1 VSQRTL
7 APVPA
12 KTPRRTSRG
21 PWRRRRPRPAARN
34 AQALDALAEA
44 LRPRFVARGFLVG
57 EAPSATPSTYSAN
70 YDEATC
76 RQFLNPDHLGDT
88 VLDRAKIF
96 FELLEQDGKVSSP
109 ELVAALGVKG
119 ARSVPANLTNPL
131 KKRARKMRIPVP
143 WTETATADGL
153 RTVWEDRDGIA
164 ARMIKA
170 IKEEQKD
177 RGLL

>member
-1 VSQRTL
+1 
-7 APVPA
+7 
-12 KTPRRTSRG
+12 
-21 PWRRRRPRPAARN
+21 
-34 AQALDALAEA
+34 
-44 LRPRFVARGFLVG
+44 
-57 EAPSATPSTYSAN
+57 
-70 YDEATC
+70 
-76 RQFLNPDHLGDT
+76 LGDT

-170 IKEEQKD
+170 SKGEQKD
-177 RGLL
+177 RGLLSTPRRRGPPGESSTPPLVQPAGSVVGTDAPSISSRLK